1 MFLTGDQVHG
11 HIVNLLRTNN
21 KHMFGTSEN
30 KVPLENTTE
39 SFGKLFANALNNV
52 NNEQLDSMKLS
63 EQMITDP
70 DSVDVHDVTIA
81 MAEANLSLSM
91 TKSIVDGVI
100 KAYNNII
107 STR

>member
-1 MFLTGDQVHG
+1 MFLTGKEVHG
-11 HIVNLLRTNN
+11 HIVNLLRSHD
-21 KHMFGTSEN
+21 KHMFGKN
-30 KVPLENTTE
+30 DIKVFEEDTTE
-39 SFGKLFANALNNV
+39 SFGKLFSNALNNV
-52 NNEQLDSMKLS
+52 NNEQIESMKLS
-63 EQMITDP
+63 ELMITEP

-100 KAYNNII
+100 KAYTNII

>member
-1 MFLTGDQVHG
+1 MFLTGKEVHG
-11 HIVNLLRTNN
+11 HIVNLLRTNDL
-21 KHMFGTSEN
+21 HMAGQNEN
-30 KVPLENTTE
+30 KTVEQDVEE
-39 SFGKLFANALNNV
+39 SFGKIFANALNTV
-52 NNEQLDSMKLS
+52 NNEQIESMKLS
-63 EQMITDP
+63 ELMITDP

-107 STR
+107 NTR

>member
-1 MFLTGDQVHG
+1 MFLSSDQVHG
-11 HIVNLLRTNN
+11 HLVNLLRTNE
-21 KHMFGTSEN
+21 KHMFGSDEFIM
-30 KVPLENTTE
+30 PEENTEE
-39 SFGKLFANALNNV
+39 SFGKLFANALDNV
-52 NNEQLDSMKLS
+52 NNEQLQSMELS
-63 EQMITDP
+63 QLMITDP